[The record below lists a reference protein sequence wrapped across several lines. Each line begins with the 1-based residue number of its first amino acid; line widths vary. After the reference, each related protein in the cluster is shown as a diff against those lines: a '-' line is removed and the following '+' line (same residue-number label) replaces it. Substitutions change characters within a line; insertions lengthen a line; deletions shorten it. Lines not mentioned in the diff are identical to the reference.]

1 MRQKKIHSGGFV
13 LVEFAIA
20 LPLLVLVLYALGLVS
35 VNIYKLGK
43 DQLADYVL
51 ESEARYAMERIT
63 QAARTAKEIDADRGS
78 NEIKIIYRAVK
89 DLTDE
94 KGTGYN
100 HKQLPNDIS
109 PKYLLFMDRDVLETQ
124 IFGSHQPSG
133 GNHMNLYAQRKDNEY
148 NNPITGD
155 NFFGDTQLISL
166 KFSELNENVLR
177 IELVMGS
184 VVTGHTIKIATAV
197 FMPGCDKKKGLQH
210 E

>member
-1 MRQKKIHSGGFV
+1 MQNKGFV

-20 LPLLVLVLYALGLVS
+20 LPLLVLVLCALGHVS

-51 ESEARYAMERIT
+51 ESEARYVMERIT

-78 NEIKIIYRAVK
+78 NEIKFVYRAV
-89 DLTDE
+89 DDSTNIYTINTDPNFTSE
-94 KGTGYN
+94 TY
-100 HKQLPNDIS
+100 QLNTDI
-109 PKYLLFMDRDVLETQ
+109 DAWETQ
-124 IFGSHQPSG
+124 IFGSHQPSE
-133 GNHMNLYAQRKDNEY
+133 GNHMNLYAQRQDGYY

-155 NFFGDTQLISL
+155 NFFGDTKLISL

-177 IELVMGS
+177 IELVLES
-184 VVTGHTIKIATAV
+184 VVTEHKIKIATAV
-197 FMPGCDKKKGLQH
+197 FMPSCEKKKGLQH